1 MTIKIGDVVKNKYH
15 GLERFGVVVETFKKT
30 GWAHRDWLF
39 LKVDWI
45 NDKVYEESIAW
56 RKNLTNTDYLLSEYR
71 IDQVQKVDVER
82 TIETLEKCKSIANKI
97 CNEIQ
102 IDLKEDI
109 KKSI

>member
-1 MTIKIGDVVKNKYH
+1 MTIKIGDIVRNKYH
-15 GLERFGVVVETFKKT
+15 GLERFGVVVETFKKS
-30 GWAHRDWLF
+30 GRANRDWFF

-45 NDKVYEESIAW
+45 NDEIYKKSMTR
-56 RKNLTNTDYLLSEYR
+56 RKKLTNIDYSLSEYR

-102 IDLKEDI
+102 ILR
-109 KKSI
+109 